1 MKNPFRN
8 KPESFW
14 LRVEIIVELF
24 GLVVLLT
31 MLGTYAAGARI
42 NRTNSLPQGLY
53 WLVDKEPERGDIVSF
68 WPDGSEPF
76 QIARE
81 RNYITPGQYYDRGDG
96 GYSPIMKK
104 LMGLPGDIVSI
115 TDDGVFI
122 NGDLIRNS
130 RPFACDSIGDPLP
143 VVRLHEYRLRENE
156 VLLVSDYLPRSFDA
170 RYFGI
175 QDKKQILDVLEPVF
189 TW

>member
-1 MKNPFRN
+1 MTNPFRN
-8 KPESFW
+8 KPDSFW
-14 LRVEIIVELF
+14 MRVETV
-24 GLVVLLT
+24 VVLLGLSALFT

-81 RNYITPGQYYDRGDG
+81 RNYIIPGQYCNRGDG
-96 GYSPIMKK
+96 GYAPLMKK
-104 LMGLPGDIVSI
+104 LMGVPGDIVSI
-115 TDDGVFI
+115 TEDGVI
-122 NGDLIRNS
+122 VNGALIANS
-130 RPFACDSIGDPLP
+130 RPFESDGVGDPLP
-143 VVRLHEYRLRENE
+143 VVRLHEYILRENE

-170 RYFGI
+170 RYFGV
-175 QDKKQILDVLEPVF
+175 QDKKQILDVLEPVY